1 MILSKGRLYP
11 LLLLLTAGGY
21 LWLAVSNDSSR
32 ILGWDGCLIRHFLQI
47 PCPSCGTTRA
57 VRAVFH
63 GEWIEALYYNPL
75 GILLAALMVAI
86 PVWIAA
92 DLLLGTSS
100 LLRAYSLTEQK
111 LQSRPI
117 AVTAILAIIAN
128 WIWNFVKYT

>member
-1 MILSKGRLYP
+1 
-11 LLLLLTAGGY
+11 
-21 LWLAVSNDSSR
+21 
-32 ILGWDGCLIRHFLQI
+32 
-47 PCPSCGTTRA
+47 
-57 VRAVFH
+57 VFH

-75 GILLAALMVAI
+75 GILLAALMVTI

-100 LLRAYSLTEQK
+100 LLRVYRLTEQK

>member
-1 MILSKGRLYP
+1 M
-11 LLLLLTAGGY
+11 
-21 LWLAVSNDSSR
+21 AVSNDSSR

-63 GEWIEALYYNPL
+63 GELIEALYYNPL
-75 GILLAALMVAI
+75 GILLAALMVAV

-100 LLRAYSLTEQK
+100 LLR
-111 LQSRPI
+111 
-117 AVTAILAIIAN
+117 
-128 WIWNFVKYT
+128 IWNFVKYT